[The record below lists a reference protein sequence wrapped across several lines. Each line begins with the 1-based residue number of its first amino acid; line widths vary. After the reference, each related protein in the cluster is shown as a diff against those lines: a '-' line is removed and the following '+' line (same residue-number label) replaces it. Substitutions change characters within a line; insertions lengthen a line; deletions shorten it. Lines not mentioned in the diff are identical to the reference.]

1 MKKLKSIDYYVGLD
15 MGDASVGWAVTDM
28 HYNILKFNGKAL
40 WGIRLFDSAKT
51 AAEARGYRSARRRI
65 ERTTWRLQMLQ
76 ELFAAE
82 IAKVDPGFFMRLA
95 DSRLKIDDKREKIS
109 FNLFVDEHYTD
120 KEFYQQY
127 PTMYHLRYALATQDG
142 PFDVRLLYLA
152 VQHIA
157 KHRGHFLFE
166 NLDASNVGDFAT
178 VLAELEAYV
187 QDELALTDWT
197 CQDTEKLAKVLCDAN
212 LGRTA
217 KKKLMQG
224 LLPSKT
230 QQEKEIITLL
240 SGGTAKL
247 SKVFDDE
254 ELDACEKAS
263 VSFQNDNFDELE
275 TILTGALGE
284 RYEGL
289 LRFKAIYDWSL
300 LAKIL
305 RLDEAKKSEGE
316 QHLLSEC
323 KVKVYEEHKHDLAV
337 LKAMLKG
344 KSLYNDVFRKEEDAS
359 YTDYIAGRRIKKGG
373 KSIENNQSNYC
384 DALKTKMEENS
395 KYKTKMKELTSID
408 AAQNDEERLLFRI
421 ANGLAFPKQTTKD
434 NGIIP
439 VQVHLAELQG
449 ILDKAEKYLPF
460 LCSVDEQGISV
471 REKIEQI
478 VKFRIPYYVGPLA
491 GTKLSREQGRCWV
504 VRSKEKVYPWNFD
517 KVVNLEES
525 AEKFITNMTAKC
537 TYLIGEDVL
546 PKESLLYSEFRVR
559 NALNN
564 LTVDGERLP
573 ASLLQ
578 KIYQQLFLNKT
589 SKVTKS
595 SLKKFFKQENVAY
608 EDIGGIDDKI
618 NASMKAYN
626 DFRRIFGAEYI
637 ESHREQLENII
648 RWITLFCDEKKMLET
663 KIRSSYPEI
672 SDDKIK
678 AIKKLKYK
686 DWGRLSKTLLSS
698 DAIAYVDDAT
708 NEHITIISALRQTN
722 KNFMELL
729 SKNCSYGFIDK
740 IEAFNSGRQGQ
751 VDKLTY
757 KIVDELYVSPAVK
770 RSIWQTLTILEEIK
784 KIMGHEPKRIFIE
797 MARSKEESKRTESRL
812 KKLQELYKKCKEET
826 IDFMPKANELK
837 ALQGQL
843 NLKKDEDLRS
853 DKLYLYYTQMGR
865 CMYTG
870 ERIEISSLFEK
881 EIRNGKLQDVY
892 DIDHIYPRSKTKD
905 DSLSNRVLVK
915 RQVNAAKTDNYP
927 LDAATQKRMHSFWK
941 MLYDKGFIDQK
952 KYERLVRTI
961 PLTDEELAGFI
972 NRQLVETRQ
981 STKAVAAILK
991 ASYEQSEIVY
1001 AKAGNVSDF
1010 RQQFNFVKCRE
1021 VNDLHHAKDAYLN
1034 IVVGNCYHVKFTSNP
1049 LVYIRKNQD
1058 NRRYSLKPDVF
1069 YAHDI
1074 RRDGETAWLGG
1085 AEGTLATVSRVM
1097 HKNNILFTRQAVEG
1111 KGALYKQTLLK
1122 AKNGQL
1128 PLKANLPIDKY
1139 GGYDSL
1145 STAYFALVQS
1155 EGKKNAKQ
1163 LTIEAVPLVY
1173 AKQGEAAVMS
1183 YLTEIVGLKHPVIKL
1198 QKIKIYSLIK
1208 VNGFPMHIS
1217 GRSKNR
1223 LLVYIAGQ
1231 LCIAEEEIAYLKKA
1245 FKYEDKLKQNEEIL
1259 ANKNSTAEQLQ
1270 SARRRIKYYDQTWGI
1285 CVERNL
1291 ELYDMLTAK
1300 SANNFYKNRPNPQTK
1315 TLQEQRS
1322 IFQKIAL
1329 NEQIHILKEILN
1341 LFKCASASADFKLI
1355 NKGASCG
1362 EIKVN
1367 NNITKLEQCILINQS
1382 STGVF
1387 EQEVDLMK
1395 L

>member
-1 MKKLKSIDYYVGLD
+1 MKRVKSADYYVGLD

-82 IAKVDPGFFMRLA
+82 IGKVDPGFFMRLA
-95 DSRLKIDDKREKIS
+95 DSRLHVEDKREQTS

-166 NLDASNVGDFAT
+166 NLDASKVGDFAT
-178 VLAELEAYV
+178 VFAEVEAYV
-187 QDELALTDWT
+187 QDELGLVDWT
-197 CQDTEKLAKVLCDAN
+197 CQDAEKLAKVLCDAN

-240 SGGTAKL
+240 SSGTAKL

-254 ELDACEKAS
+254 ELDKCEKS
-263 VSFQNDNFDELE
+263 SLSFQDDNLDELE
-275 TILTGALGE
+275 PILAAALGE

-289 LRFKAIYDWSL
+289 LRLKTIYDWSL

-305 RLDEAKKSEGE
+305 RLDESTKSEGE

-323 KVKVYEEHKHDLAV
+323 KVRVYEEHKQDLAV

-344 KSLYNDVFRKEEDAS
+344 KPLYNMVFRKEDDAS
-359 YTDYIAGRRIKKGG
+359 YAAYIRGKKNQEEYCKALG
-373 KSIENNQSNYC
+373 KQLEGV
-384 DALKTKMEENS
+384 AE
-395 KYKTKMKELTSID
+395 YKAKMKALTSFA

-421 ANGLAFPKQTTKD
+421 ANGMAFPKQTTKD

-439 VQVHLAELQG
+439 IQVHLAELHC
-449 ILDKAEKYLPF
+449 ILDRAEKYLPF
-460 LCSVDEQGISV
+460 LRSVDEQGISV

-546 PKESLLYSEFRVR
+546 PKESLLYSEFMVR

-573 ASLLQ
+573 VLLLQ

-589 SKVTKS
+589 SRVTKS
-595 SLKKFFKQENVAY
+595 SLVKFFKQENVAF

-637 ESHREQLENII
+637 EPHREQLENII

-663 KIRSSYPEI
+663 KIRSSYPDI
-672 SDDKIK
+672 PDDKIK

-686 DWGRLSKTLLSS
+686 DWGRLSKSLLSS
-698 DAIAYVDDAT
+698 SKIAYVDDAT
-708 NEHITIISALRQTN
+708 GEVVTIISALRNTN

-740 IEAFNSGRQGQ
+740 IEAFNSGRQGR

-797 MARSKEESKRTESRL
+797 MARSKEESKRTDSRL

-826 IDFMPKANELK
+826 VDFMPKADELK
-837 ALQGQL
+837 ALQTQL

-915 RQVNAAKTDNYP
+915 RKVNAAKTDNYP

-952 KYERLVRTI
+952 KYERLVRTN

-972 NRQLVETRQ
+972 SRQLVETRQ
-981 STKAVAAILK
+981 STKAVAAILQ
-991 ASYEQSEIVY
+991 ASYEHSEVVY

-1034 IVVGNCYHVKFTSNP
+1034 IVVGNCYHVKFTKNP
-1049 LVYIRKNQD
+1049 LAFISKNQD

-1069 YAHDI
+1069 YRYDI
-1074 RRDGETAWLGG
+1074 RRGSETAWIGG
-1085 AEGTLATVSRVM
+1085 AEGTLTTVSRVM

-1111 KGALYKQTLLK
+1111 KGKLFDQTLQK
-1122 AKNGQL
+1122 ASDKKYL
-1128 PLKANLPIDKY
+1128 PLKRNLPVEKY
-1139 GGYDSL
+1139 GGYKKL
-1145 STAYFALVQS
+1145 TTAYFVLIKS
-1155 EGKKNAKQ
+1155 GNKKI
-1163 LTIEAVPLVY
+1163 TIEGVPSVY
-1173 AKQGEAAVMS
+1173 AKQGRGGVQQ
-1183 YLTEIVGLKHPVIKL
+1183 YLEDVL
-1198 QKIKIYSLIK
+1198 QLTNPKIMINKIRKYSLFKI
-1208 VNGFPMHIS
+1208 NGFLMHIS
-1217 GRSKNR
+1217 ASEGVSDSRNDFYPACQF
-1223 LLVYIAGQ
+1223 YISDEDADY
-1231 LCIAEEEIAYLKKA
+1231 IKKA
-1245 FKYEDKLKQNEEIL
+1245 FKYKKTIKDDEGILANQSCNEEMHVKASRRLKFYDKTWNINRESNLRIYNLFVDRLDNLYKDLRKKEIKKYKEGRDAFINLEINKQIDKLEEIL
-1259 ANKNSTAEQLQ
+1259 KVFQCASVGEIRLNKNITNLQ
-1270 SARRRIKYYDQTWGI
+1270 
-1285 CVERNL
+1285 
-1291 ELYDMLTAK
+1291 
-1300 SANNFYKNRPNPQTK
+1300 
-1315 TLQEQRS
+1315 
-1322 IFQKIAL
+1322 
-1329 NEQIHILKEILN
+1329 
-1341 LFKCASASADFKLI
+1341 
-1355 NKGASCG
+1355 
-1362 EIKVN
+1362 
-1367 NNITKLEQCILINQS
+1367 QCILINQS
-1382 STGVF
+1382 PTGVF